1 MNTGRVLAIVFGS
14 LAILIGLG
22 IMAAAG
28 GVLFVNALRDDGG
41 YITTST
47 ERLAGSGFAVVS
59 EELQIDGPIPGDDLV
74 DIRIRAESTDARG
87 LFVGVAR
94 TDDVERYLRD
104 VPVDVVRDV
113 DFDNLDGPDLGV
125 ATTPRPG
132 TRAPAPPVAQN
143 FWEASA
149 VGVGAQTLDW
159 SLEAGDWT
167 FVVMRPTGA
176 RGVEADV
183 DLGVGF
189 PSLLW
194 IGVGILIVGGLF
206 VIGGIVLLVLGIRGG
221 GGGGDAA
228 SATDGGP
235 AAAPPESPYP
245 GPGAAAIVASPYPVN
260 LEGEIDPGLSRWQW
274 LVKWFLAIPH
284 LVVLVFLGIAFSVLT
299 VVAFFAIVFTGR
311 YPRGIFDFNAG
322 VLRWSWRVGFYAFT
336 AIGTDRYPPFSL
348 QDEPGYPARL
358 EIAYPERLS
367 RGLVWVKWWLLAI
380 PHYVIVGIFV
390 GGWYGG
396 WGGEPPVYG
405 AGLIGVLVAI
415 AAVALLFTGR
425 YLRSIFTLL
434 IGLNRWVYRVWAYAS
449 LMRDEYPPFRL
460 ER

>member
-1 MNTGRVLAIVFGS
+1 MNTGRILAIVFGS

-22 IMAAAG
+22 VLTAAS
-28 GVLFVNALRDDGG
+28 GVLFVNALRDDDG
-41 YITTST
+41 YITSPT
-47 ERLAGSGFAVVS
+47 ERLAGNGFAVVS
-59 EELQIDGPIPGDDLV
+59 EEVQIEGPIPGDDLV
-74 DIRIRAESTDARG
+74 DIRIQVESADARG

-94 TDDVERYLRD
+94 TDDVDRYLRD
-104 VPVDVVRDV
+104 VPVDIVRDV

-125 ATTPRPG
+125 TTTPRPG

-143 FWEASA
+143 FWEVSTA
-149 VGVGAQTLDW
+149 GVGTQTLDW
-159 SLEAGDWT
+159 SLESGNWT

-176 RGVEADV
+176 RGVEAEIE
-183 DLGVGF
+183 LGVGF

-194 IGVGILIVGGLF
+194 IGVGIMIVGALF
-206 VIGGIVLLVLGIRGG
+206 LIGGIVLLVLGIRGG
-221 GGGGDAA
+221 GDGGDVA
-228 SATDGGP
+228 SAGEGR
-235 AAAPPESPYP
+235 AAATPHESPYP
-245 GPGAAAIVASPYPVN
+245 GPGAAAMVPSPYPVN

-284 LVVLVFLGIAFSVLT
+284 VVVLVFLGIAFSILT
-299 VVAFFAIVFTGR
+299 VIAFFAIVFTGR
-311 YPRGIFDFNAG
+311 YPRGIFDFNTG
-322 VLRWSWRVGFYAFT
+322 VLRWSWRVGFYAFS

-348 QDEPGYPARL
+348 GEEPGYPARL
-358 EIAYPERLS
+358 EIAYPQQLS

-380 PHYVIVGIFV
+380 PHYAIVGIFV

-396 WGGEPPVYG
+396 WNGEPSFYS
-405 AGLIGVLVAI
+405 AGLIGVLVTI

-425 YLRSIFTLL
+425 YLPSVFRLL